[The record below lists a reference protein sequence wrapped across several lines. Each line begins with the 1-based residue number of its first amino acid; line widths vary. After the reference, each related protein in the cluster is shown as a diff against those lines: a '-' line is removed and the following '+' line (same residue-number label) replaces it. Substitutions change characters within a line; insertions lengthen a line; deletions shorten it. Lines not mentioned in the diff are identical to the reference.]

1 MSRRLPFNRAR
12 LKEFL
17 VIDYTNCI
25 TLAMVDNSAPKVYPP
40 LQFILTEAEL
50 EDIYSALNFKV
61 GEATTKTQMRLSK
74 TENRTVSCE
83 EVFDDCYL
91 LSLPKGSLS
100 TLLEEISSNSSS
112 RHQSPG
118 ILVRGLERG
127 RKSRA

>member
-1 MSRRLPFNRAR
+1 
-12 LKEFL
+12 
-17 VIDYTNCI
+17 
-25 TLAMVDNSAPKVYPP
+25 MVDNSASKVNPP
-40 LQFILTEAEL
+40 LQFILTESEL

-61 GEATTKTQMRLSK
+61 GESTTKTQMRLSK
-74 TENRTVSCE
+74 PENKAVISE

-91 LSLPKGSLS
+91 LTLPKGNLA
-100 TLLEEISSNSSS
+100 TLLAEISTNTST

>member
-1 MSRRLPFNRAR
+1 M
-12 LKEFL
+12 
-17 VIDYTNCI
+17 I
-25 TLAMVDNSAPKVYPP
+25 DNSASKVNPS

-61 GEATTKTQMRLSK
+61 GESTTKTQMRLSRP
-74 TENRTVSCE
+74 ENQTVTSE

-91 LSLPKGSLS
+91 LILSKGSLA
-100 TLLEEISSNSSS
+100 TLLAEISSNTST